1 MWRFVEKK
9 KERKQIRKNWEELR
23 RIVKKIKEKFER
35 NVEVMWKCKRP
46 DELKG
51 PKGDDLKR
59 FLSLKKSPR
68 LLDHFSLF
76 GHGIGFFVDNAN
88 CWR

>member
-1 MWRFVEKK
+1 MWKVCRKKKKK
-9 KERKQIRKNWEELR
+9 KENKWGRIGKNYEELL
-23 RIVKKIKEKFER
+23 KKLQRNLKE
-35 NVEVMWKCKRP
+35 MWKCERP

-59 FLSLKKSPR
+59 FLSLQKPPR

-76 GHGIGFFVDNAN
+76 GHGVGFFVDNAN